1 MKCLSVRQPWASLI
15 CAGVKDVELRN
26 WKPQQNPGKI
36 LIHASSRRVVSSYGR
51 LPEFYD
57 SMIINAVT
65 LGLVPELNQTVTS
78 AIIGYVEVADF
89 VEESNSPWA
98 EDGPGCEWKWVLKNA
113 HLFKTPIPYNGKLN
127 LFNVPEIDENNLP
140 ETVER
145 YELSREGTT
154 LFFPVSNDIY
164 NDPQTVDIAQDLFL
178 ENQDLFLDKQGNVL
192 KTEKIVL
199 INQLTGERCEKKVAD
214 AAVYDATDP
223 CDGSEKF
230 VVVDQFGN
238 ERQQQLISYEFGK
251 K

>member
-1 MKCLSVRQPWASLI
+1 M
-15 CAGVKDVELRN
+15 
-26 WKPQQNPGKI
+26 
-36 LIHASSRRVVSSYGR
+36 
-51 LPEFYD
+51 
-57 SMIINAVT
+57 
-65 LGLVPELNQTVTS
+65 
-78 AIIGYVEVADF
+78 
-89 VEESNSPWA
+89 
-98 EDGPGCEWKWVLKNA
+98 LKNA